1 MYCQVSIHWGH
12 GSPLLCPDLKEEEQM
27 FCTACAT
34 WGWRSEWPGGRCPW
48 SCHTRGHLPASNLG
62 LQRTAGRNL
71 LDQFPKLLYIVS
83 FGREL
88 SQVRKILIS
97 RRNGSRWVQSTVDFL
112 NVSFCKA
119 AWSTAELPNQC
130 YRWVTCG
137 SEIMMPSFLG
147 VAWDGLPWWRPLY
160 VPQCAM
166 LMLFSVSWH
175 AKCHVKMTCTSMS
188 ERK

>member
-1 MYCQVSIHWGH
+1 MNSHSIGWLKDVLPSEYSLRTWVSLPLPRSKGRRADVLYCVRYLGLALRMTGWALSMVLPHH
-12 GSPLLCPDLKEEEQM
+12 GGL
-27 FCTACAT
+27 
-34 WGWRSEWPGGRCPW
+34 
-48 SCHTRGHLPASNLG
+48 LPASNLG

-97 RRNGSRWVQSTVDFL
+97 RRNGSSWVQSTVDFL

-137 SEIMMPSFLG
+137 PEIMMPSFLG
-147 VAWDGLPWWRPLY
+147 VAWNGLAW
-160 VPQCAM
+160 
-166 LMLFSVSWH
+166 
-175 AKCHVKMTCTSMS
+175 
-188 ERK
+188 